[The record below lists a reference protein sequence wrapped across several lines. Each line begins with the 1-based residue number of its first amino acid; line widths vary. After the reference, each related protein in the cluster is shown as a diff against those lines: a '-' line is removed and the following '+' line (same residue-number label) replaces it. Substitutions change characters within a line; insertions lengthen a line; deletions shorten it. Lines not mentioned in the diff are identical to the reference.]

1 MKSKHHDNLE
11 THRAVDWTEW
21 TVVLTFAVDIG
32 FLLSELSVASLSFTV
47 PLSVSSVQTFF
58 VSPDDDLQ

>member
-1 MKSKHHDNLE
+1 MTIWLLIGWS
-11 THRAVDWTEW
+11 
-21 TVVLTFAVDIG
+21 TVVLNFAVDIG
-32 FLLSELSVASLSFTV
+32 FILSELSVASLSFTV

>member
-1 MKSKHHDNLE
+1 MKSKHHDNLI
-11 THRAVDWTEW
+11 THRAVDW

-32 FLLSELSVASLSFTV
+32 VLLSELSVASLSVTV
-47 PLSVSSVQTFF
+47 PLSVSSVPTFF